1 MSTVPTCR
9 NFNAPHNCLEKP
21 RSHCRPLQWAHFH
34 TPWAGFRHSWRQRPS
49 CSLQA
54 PSPPLPSPVPPANH
68 HPQFIIA
75 QTPIHTHHTHKQKN
89 ETKQIH
95 VGLKVWCATIVHART
110 WPEHMRWTAALS
122 MGRILGVPLL
132 ATIANSPSKKTK
144 KNCSPLLGP

>member
-1 MSTVPTCR
+1 MSTLPTCR
-9 NFNAPHNCLEKP
+9 NFNAPHSCLEKP

-68 HPQFIIA
+68 HPQFITA
-75 QTPIHTHHTHKQKN
+75 PTPIHTQHTPKQNK
-89 ETKQIH
+89 TKQTH
-95 VGLKVWCATIVHART
+95 VSLKVCATIVHART

-132 ATIANSPSKKTK
+132 ATIANPPK
-144 KNCSPLLGP
+144 KNQKKLLPSLGA